1 MNEVILQTYDT
12 DEFIYTYQ
20 IVEDDGAYRVWKS
33 SGPITGGYI
42 NKGESF
48 DTAIDAMQALVEY
61 IKKGE

>member
-1 MNEVILQTYDT
+1 M
-12 DEFIYTYQ
+12 YTYQ
-20 IVEDDGAYRVWKS
+20 IVGDEGAYKVWKS
-33 SGPITGGYI
+33 TGPITGGFI

>member
-33 SGPITGGYI
+33 SGPLRGGYI
-42 NKGESF
+42 NKGERF
-48 DTAIDAMQALVEY
+48 EYVIDAMQALVEY